1 MEYDYEISFL
11 SVGHG
16 DATLICQTTK
26 KHAVLIDA
34 AAAAPVLSAL
44 FTIKELKAIFIT
56 HWDEDHIGGMP
67 AVISLLKSQNNKD
80 VAFYI
85 NRQYSDTE
93 IANRFSRTLDEGRE
107 DGTIKIAMAYKE
119 YPGQVELI
127 GGLFIILWPCHHV
140 GIINPQD
147 KNLDSLI
154 LKFEIEAMSVL
165 LGGDAKGVVWP
176 QIENTKLRSKV
187 LRFPHHGGRL
197 STSKESWT
205 ADKLIS
211 EVDPEYVVLSSRKKS
226 RHHPSQEFFE
236 AMKNHTTRKFL
247 FTSEGTIILQAE
259 SKSGA
264 ICVRCMLDN
273 KEDETG
279 GRSCFC

>member
-11 SVGHG
+11 AVGHG
-16 DATLICQTTK
+16 DATLICQTAK

-34 AAAAPVLSAL
+34 ATAAPVLAAL
-44 FTIKELKAIFIT
+44 SNIKGLKAIFIT

-67 AVISLLKSQNNKD
+67 AVISFLKSQNNKD
-80 VAFYI
+80 VAIYI

-93 IANRFSRTLDEGRE
+93 IANRFSRTLDEGFE
-107 DGTIKIAMAYKE
+107 DGIIKIEMAYTDN
-119 YPGQVELI
+119 PGRVKLI
-127 GGLFIILWPCHHV
+127 GGIFVILWPYHYV
-140 GIINPQD
+140 GIINPKD

-154 LKFEIEAMSVL
+154 LRFEIEAMSVL

-176 QIENTKLRSKV
+176 QIENKKLRSKV

-197 STSKESWT
+197 STSKESWSS
-205 ADKLIS
+205 DKLIS
-211 EVDPEYVVLSSRKKS
+211 EVDPEYIVLSLRNKS
-226 RHHPSQEFFE
+226 PHHPSQEFLA

-264 ICVRCMLDN
+264 ICLGCMPDN
-273 KEDETG
+273 
-279 GRSCFC
+279 